1 MIIEPRFVKVT
12 TRTGVEVRRNIPHAK
27 LKTIGAWCFVD
38 HLGPTDQTD
47 GMVVA
52 KHPHTGLQTV
62 TWLLEGQAEHRDSL
76 GIIQQI
82 LPGQVNI
89 MTAGQGISH
98 SELSQSG
105 PKRLHAVQLW
115 VALPEAHRNTNP
127 AFEHRADLPE
137 FDINGSK
144 IKVFAG
150 DFDGFSSKTTVF
162 SPIVGLE
169 LDMPAASAVSL
180 PLRRDFEYGIL
191 LAKGSATVND
201 VLVNEN
207 ELLYIEVGHEQ
218 LEIVSTEPV
227 IAIVIG
233 GTPFEEKIVMW
244 WNFIGRSQKDIT
256 EAREQWNARDSRFGD
271 FEDQIGGWIPAP
283 ELPHVTLQPR

>member
-38 HLGPTDQTD
+38 HFGPTDQTD

-137 FDINGSK
+137 FDLNGSK

-150 DFDGFSSKTTVF
+150 DFDGFSSQTTVF

-169 LDMPAASAVSL
+169 LDMPAASTVSL

-191 LAKGSATVND
+191 LAKGSATVNG

>member
-38 HLGPTDQTD
+38 HFGPTDQTD

-62 TWLLEGQAEHRDSL
+62 TWLLEGQAEHRDSI
-76 GIIQQI
+76 GTIQQI

-98 SELSQSG
+98 SELSQAG

-137 FDINGSK
+137 FDLNGSK
-144 IKVFAG
+144 IKLFAG

-218 LEIVSTEPV
+218 LEIVSTEPLL
-227 IAIVIG
+227 AIVIG

>member
-38 HLGPTDQTD
+38 HFGPTDQTD

-62 TWLLEGQAEHRDSL
+62 TWLLEGQAEHRDSI
-76 GIIQQI
+76 GTIQQI

-137 FDINGSK
+137 FDLNGSK
-144 IKVFAG
+144 IKLFAG
-150 DFDGFSSKTTVF
+150 DFDGFSSQTTVF

-169 LDMPAASAVSL
+169 LDMPAASTVSL

-191 LAKGSATVND
+191 LAKGSATVNG

>member
-38 HLGPTDQTD
+38 HFGPTDQTD

-76 GIIQQI
+76 GTIQQI

-137 FDINGSK
+137 FDLNGSK

-150 DFDGFSSKTTVF
+150 DFDGFSSQTTVF

-169 LDMPAASAVSL
+169 LDMPAASTVSL

-191 LAKGSATVND
+191 LAKGSATVNG

>member
-38 HLGPTDQTD
+38 HFGPTDQTD

-62 TWLLEGQAEHRDSL
+62 TWLLEGQAEHRDSI
-76 GIIQQI
+76 GTIQQI

-137 FDINGSK
+137 FDLNGSK

-150 DFDGFSSKTTVF
+150 DFDGFSSQTTVF

-169 LDMPAASAVSL
+169 LDMPAASTVSL

>member
-38 HLGPTDQTD
+38 HFGPTDQTD

-62 TWLLEGQAEHRDSL
+62 TWLLEGQAEHRDSI
-76 GIIQQI
+76 GTIQQI

-137 FDINGSK
+137 FDLNGSK

-150 DFDGFSSKTTVF
+150 DFDGFSSQTTVF

-169 LDMPAASAVSL
+169 LDMPSASAVSL
-180 PLRRDFEYGIL
+180 PLRSDFEYGIL

-218 LEIVSTEPV
+218 LGIVSTEPV

>member
-38 HLGPTDQTD
+38 HFGPTDQTD

-62 TWLLEGQAEHRDSL
+62 TWLLEGQAEHRDSI
-76 GIIQQI
+76 GTIQQI

-137 FDINGSK
+137 FDLNGSK
-144 IKVFAG
+144 IKLFAG

-218 LEIVSTEPV
+218 LEIVSTEPLL
-227 IAIVIG
+227 AIVIG